1 MQTPIKSVSDIP
13 PLIATSVVR
22 GSEQG
27 QSHGGV
33 FIVDPASQSVT
44 QMLDWNTADID
55 WSGRGWDR
63 GLRGIAFHSGEV
75 YIAASDELFVYDQR
89 FKLLRSFRN
98 PYLKHCH
105 EICVY
110 NDKLY
115 LTSTGFDSILGFDL
129 VEQKFIWGL
138 HIAKIDGAWHAHRF
152 NPYTE
157 TGPPESNRLHI
168 NNIDCSEHG
177 LSFAGLRTLGIVSL
191 ALGGKLEMQVD
202 LPDGIHNARLIRDGV
217 LFNDTAANYL
227 RFVTRDGKE
236 THLPFPVYPESELEY
251 AGIDDSKIARQ
262 GFGRGL
268 CVIDDNLVAA
278 GSSPSTVT
286 VFDLANKQTVFSVNF
301 SMDIRNAI
309 HGLEIWP
316 YDLPIAASAATASSG
331 GPS

>member
-1 MQTPIKSVSDIP
+1 MQAPIKSVSDIP

-33 FIVDPASQSVT
+33 FIVDPASQTVT
-44 QMLDWNTADID
+44 QMLDWNTVNID

-63 GLRGIAFHSGEV
+63 GLRGIAFHAGEV
-75 YIAASDELFVYDQR
+75 YIAASDELFVYNQR
-89 FKLLRSFRN
+89 FELLRSFRN

-105 EICVY
+105 EICVF

-138 HIAKIDGAWHAHRF
+138 HIAKIDGAWHAHQY
-152 NPYTE
+152 NPHTDV
-157 TGPPESNRLHI
+157 GPPESNRLHI
-168 NNIDCSEHG
+168 NNIDCSERG
-177 LSFAGLRTLGIVSL
+177 LSFAGLRTLGILSL

-202 LPDGIHNARLIRDGV
+202 LPDGIHNARLINDGV

-227 RFVTRDGKE
+227 RYVTRDGKE
-236 THLPFPVYPESELEY
+236 THLPFPVYPESELEFS
-251 AGIDDSKIARQ
+251 GIDDSKIARQ

-286 VFDLANKQTVFSVNF
+286 VFDLASKQIVFSANF

-316 YDLPIAASAATASSG
+316 YELPMAASVSTASSG